1 MSITTFSIYDYI
13 IFAMAV
19 TAIIVVLWATGVWE
33 WIGSK
38 VAKLLPAT
46 PLQKG
51 DKTHIYLN
59 GRYNRTATISKVTAD
74 RVFIYN
80 NKIRL
85 PLDYRGRFYGIGVA
99 PDDGSRLVF
108 LAKRS
113 HYRLIRVAELIR
125 KVFRLIEDENNLNP
139 DYSDNEQLL
148 TEVAEEGDGDEC

>member
-13 IFAMAV
+13 LFAMAI
-19 TAIIVVLWATGVWE
+19 TAVFVVLWAGVWE

-38 VAKLLPAT
+38 VAKLLPNA

-51 DKTHIYLN
+51 DKAHIYLN
-59 GRYNRTATISKVTAD
+59 GRYNRTATISKVTTN

-80 NKIRL
+80 DKIRL

-99 PDDGSRLVF
+99 PDDGSKLVF
-108 LAKRS
+108 LAKRG

-139 DYSDNEQLL
+139 DYPDDEQLL
-148 TEVAEEGDGDEC
+148 TEVVEEGDGDEC